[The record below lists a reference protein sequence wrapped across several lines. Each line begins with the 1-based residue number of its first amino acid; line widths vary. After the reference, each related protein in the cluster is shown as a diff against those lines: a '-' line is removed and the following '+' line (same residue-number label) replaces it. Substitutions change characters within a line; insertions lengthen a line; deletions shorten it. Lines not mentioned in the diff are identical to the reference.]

1 MATLTCN
8 ESGHWRFRS
17 PCLSFEN
24 MPTPRNC
31 SIRMHRTRFALTF
44 LLLAAG
50 SVPLGAQMS
59 KAATRPELEA
69 AARQLEL
76 AAASTAYGQRIRGRA
91 RSELAAVRR
100 RLADGDFRV
109 GERVAVRITGAQSS
123 LLNDT
128 LTVLDSLILDIPGV
142 RRVRLHGVLHSE
154 VEDRVAVEVG
164 EVVRSAQVSVRPLM
178 RVAVLG
184 AVSTPGFRAVPSEM
198 LVDQLLSTAGSPTAA
213 AQLAKM
219 RFMRADTVLLEGA
232 DVISAI
238 SQARTLSSLSLRDG
252 DVLLVPAAGA
262 PWDRAAVLQIVGMFM
277 MPLLT
282 IFVLQ

>member
-1 MATLTCN
+1 MTRA
-8 ESGHWRFRS
+8 SG
-17 PCLSFEN
+17 
-24 MPTPRNC
+24 NC
-31 SIRMHRTRFALTF
+31 SIRRHLN

-50 SVPLGAQMS
+50 MLSLAIVAPAGAQAAR
-59 KAATRPELEA
+59 AATRPELEA

-91 RSELAAVRR
+91 RSELVAVRR

-109 GERVAVRITGAQSS
+109 GERVAVRIVGAQST

-142 RRVRLHGVLHSE
+142 RRIRLHGVLHSE
-154 VEDRVAVEVG
+154 AENRVAAEVG

-184 AVSTPGFRAVPSEM
+184 AVSSPGFRAVPSEM

-213 AQLAKM
+213 AELSKM
-219 RFMRADTVLLEGA
+219 RFMRADTVLLQGA

-262 PWDRAAVLQIVGMFM
+262 PWDRAAVLQVVGMFM